1 MSKKVLN
8 DNVMTGKI
16 MRAAKSSTYGYLIIL
31 ISFFKASIT
40 TSLNIGHP
48 FFLQHCK
55 IAHLH
60 QAGHLGEP
68 VTWAQCAFRQ
78 SYSSPL
84 PLPTGG
90 LLVSRAILTSVN
102 VPEPHLPL
110 PNRRTALALPS
121 SSYRL
126 PNLILFCHG
135 KLNQSLILV
144 PLRAGGRR
152 WPPIC

>member
-1 MSKKVLN
+1 
-8 DNVMTGKI
+8 

-31 ISFFKASIT
+31 TSFFKASIT
-40 TSLNIGHP
+40 TSLNIGRS

-60 QAGHLGEP
+60 QAGHIREP
-68 VTWAQCAFRQ
+68 ATWAQCAFRQ

-84 PLPTGG
+84 PLPIGG
-90 LLVSRAILTSVN
+90 LPASRAILTSVN
-102 VPEPHLPL
+102 VPESHLPP
-110 PNRRTALALPS
+110 PNHRTALALPS
-121 SSYRL
+121 SSYRS

-135 KLNQSLILV
+135 KQNQSLILV

>member
-1 MSKKVLN
+1 M
-8 DNVMTGKI
+8 MTGRI
-16 MRAAKSSTYGYLIIL
+16 MSAAKSSTYGYLIN
-31 ISFFKASIT
+31 IT
-40 TSLNIGHP
+40 RNPNFLFQGKYYDQSKYRTFL

-60 QAGHLGEP
+60 QAGHIREP

-90 LLVSRAILTSVN
+90 LPVSRAILTSVN
-102 VPEPHLPL
+102 VSELHPPP